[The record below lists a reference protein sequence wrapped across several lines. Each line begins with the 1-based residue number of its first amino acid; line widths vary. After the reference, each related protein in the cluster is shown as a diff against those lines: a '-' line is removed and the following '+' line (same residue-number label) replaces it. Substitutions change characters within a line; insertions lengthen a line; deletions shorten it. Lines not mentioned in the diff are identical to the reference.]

1 MKDRLLLLLVLVLGL
16 CSCQKGETE
25 YDDSPQANLN
35 ALWTIIDQQYCFLD
49 YKEQEL
55 GFSWADIRTKYSSR
69 LNSKMSRAQLFEVL
83 CQMVGELKDGHVNIS
98 SSVDLGRNWSWKE
111 DYPLNLD
118 EEVRNAYLQ
127 NDYNLAAGLKYRI
140 LPDNIAYVV
149 YESFQSAIGEGNLD
163 DMFFGLRMCNGMIL
177 DIRGNGGGELT
188 NVEKLASRFTNEK
201 VLVGYRSHKT
211 GTGHNDFSPL
221 EAEYVT
227 PSKGVRWQKPCVVL
241 TNRSCYSAA
250 NTFVRDMK
258 EMPLVAIMG
267 DQTGGGSGLPF
278 TSELPIGWSVRF
290 SASPSY
296 DAQKQQIEF
305 GIAPDIPCSLD
316 TEKVKQGID
325 SMIEEARVYLRVKE

>member
-55 GFSWADIRTKYSSR
+55 GISWADIRAKYSAR
-69 LNSKMSRAQLFEVL
+69 LNPKMSRSQLFEVL
-83 CQMVGELKDGHVNIS
+83 CQMLGELKDGHVNIS

>member
-1 MKDRLLLLLVLVLGL
+1 MKDKLLLLLALVLGL
-16 CSCQKGETE
+16 CSCQKGESE

-55 GFSWADIRTKYSSR
+55 GISWADIRAKYSAR
-69 LNSKMSRAQLFEVL
+69 LNPKMSRSQLFEVL
-83 CQMVGELKDGHVNIS
+83 CQMLGELKDGHVNIS

-188 NVEKLASRFTNEK
+188 NVEKLASHFTNEK
-201 VLVGYRSHKT
+201 VLVPTYGQEE
-211 GTGHNDFSPL
+211 NDRQAISTI
-221 EAEYVT
+221 A
-227 PSKGVRWQKPCVVL
+227 
-241 TNRSCYSAA
+241 SA
-250 NTFVRDMK
+250 FPGRKM
-258 EMPLVAIMG
+258 VAI
-267 DQTGGGSGLPF
+267 DSRPIIRQHGSIHCCTMQLP
-278 TSELPIGWSVRF
+278 LGV
-290 SASPSY
+290 
-296 DAQKQQIEF
+296 
-305 GIAPDIPCSLD
+305 
-316 TEKVKQGID
+316 VKD
-325 SMIEEARVYLRVKE
+325 